1 MQNKELLGSSLET
14 LAWESRNFPP
24 RRFPTETRTNIVISI
39 FPIFPLKSL
48 RIPEKSPHYSTYY
61 AIMYPLS
68 LRWTKSRGPII
79 MIIWGSAVGLSSFQL
94 IHGKAEK
101 FVVSG
106 HEFYDCTEV
115 WEEFDGKVTEF
126 NSINDDLFQLYSINL
141 LISHT

>member
-1 MQNKELLGSSLET
+1 
-14 LAWESRNFPP
+14 
-24 RRFPTETRTNIVISI
+24 
-39 FPIFPLKSL
+39 
-48 RIPEKSPHYSTYY
+48 
-61 AIMYPLS
+61 MYPLS

-79 MIIWGSAVGLSSFQL
+79 KIVIWGFAVGLSSFQL

-115 WEEFDGKVTEF
+115 WEEFDGKVLEF
-126 NSINDDLFQLYSINL
+126 NSINDDLFQLSSIIL